1 MKILN
6 DFFSPQLPD
15 NIGDVHLEW
24 NFKEYEHEAVNRT
37 WYIVGAI
44 VLAGLLAYSVFTANF
59 LFAIILLLSV
69 FVIIYQFFQAPREI
83 NVQIGEDGVIID
95 KRYYPYK
102 ELKNFWIIY
111 EPPVYKY
118 LYIDFKSDI
127 KGVYPVPL
135 SDENPLKVREFL
147 LKYIDEDIEK
157 EEAGFD
163 EAFSKLIKFR

>member
-69 FVIIYQFFQAPREI
+69 FVIILLPFPPIVIFFVI
-83 NVQIGEDGVIID
+83 NRNMFLFSSVLASISPFIII
-95 KRYYPYK
+95 
-102 ELKNFWIIY
+102 L
-111 EPPVYKY
+111 PV
-118 LYIDFKSDI
+118 KSNLPSI
-127 KGVYPVPL
+127 
-135 SDENPLKVREFL
+135 SISFL
-147 LKYIDEDIEK
+147 TTKF
-157 EEAGFD
+157 EAGRHLRRV
-163 EAFSKLIKFR
+163 KLLS